1 MTTIRRARPDDAA
14 ACAEIY
20 APYVADSGV
29 SFEQSPPGETAMAD
43 RIVETLET
51 YPWLVAVDDGQVLG
65 FGYASDHRSRGAYQ
79 WSVELSIYVAEDCR
93 RAGVATGLYESL
105 FAVLRRQGFV
115 NAYAGVTLP
124 NQASVAFHRARG
136 FEPVGT
142 YENVGYTAEEWQDV
156 QWWHRVLNEP
166 ESEPD
171 DPVPLAALD
180 DTAQLEQA
188 IETGESEIEL

>member
-1 MTTIRRARPDDAA
+1 MTTIRRARAEDAA
-14 ACAEIY
+14 ACADIY

-29 SFEQSPPGETAMAD
+29 SFEQTPPGAAAMAD
-43 RIVETLET
+43 RIAETLET
-51 YPWLVAVDDGQVLG
+51 YPWLVAVDDETVLG

-79 WSVELSIYVAEDCR
+79 WSVELSIYVGEDSR
-93 RAGVATGLYESL
+93 RSGVATGLYESL

-124 NQASVAFHRARG
+124 NPASVAFHREMG

-142 YENVGYTAEEWQDV
+142 YENVGYTADEWQDV
-156 QWWHRVLNEP
+156 QWWHRGLREP

-171 DPVPLAALD
+171 DPVPFVELE
-180 DTAQLEQA
+180 DTARLEAA
-188 IETGESEIEL
+188 IETGASAIML